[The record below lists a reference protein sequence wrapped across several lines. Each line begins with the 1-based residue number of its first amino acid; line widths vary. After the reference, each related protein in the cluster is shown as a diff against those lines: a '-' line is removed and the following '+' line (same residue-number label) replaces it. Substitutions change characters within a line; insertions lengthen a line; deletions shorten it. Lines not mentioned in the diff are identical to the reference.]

1 MILKILFTIIPKS
14 VNEFIFVLAAIGIVL
29 LIQRKEKRLYSCL
42 LMLTT
47 LMIAW
52 RLVFRIDSSR
62 YALILIYPLTFL
74 AAYVLGDLLK
84 SGKKYSKLI
93 LLGLL
98 AVMLFF
104 WSKKNYDVTQI
115 NTNLNVIAEVHEQ
128 YNRTNKD
135 HALVMHFGD
144 AGRVLYHEKIKG
156 PCILY
161 SDSQSV
167 SNLSS
172 FLNNF
177 RIVNYNVL
185 YDMIVNAKDACK
197 IKVTQKRVRYKQILS
212 IFCQKNKKKK
222 HCLFLVETPADC
234 RPVSRKDIIYD
245 ENNIL
250 DNGNFED
257 VDSPERSYS
266 KFKAHIDNY
275 SVYYEYNPL
284 IRTPRNV
291 YFDNAANTTQSRPYY
306 NCSNDNPIAGQH
318 SVCITNTT
326 SSGSMIL
333 FEQKIPAGEYEYS
346 ALVRGEKNTKI
357 NLLYYANVEKK
368 WYLNTLATFIVPDKR
383 LYLIKTS
390 FVVDTPAKDDYLR
403 VGASMTRGT
412 AYFDNFMLYS
422 VND

>member
-1 MILKILFTIIPKS
+1 MILKILFTTIPKS

-42 LMLTT
+42 LPLTA
-47 LMIAW
+47 LMVAW

-62 YALILIYPLTFL
+62 YALILIYPLTFF
-74 AAYVLGDLLK
+74 AAYLLGNLLK
-84 SGKKYSKLI
+84 SGKKYSKII

-98 AVMLFF
+98 AVIMFF

-115 NTNLNVIAEVHEQ
+115 NTNLNVIAEIHER
-128 YNRTNKD
+128 YNKTNKD
-135 HALVMHFGD
+135 HTLVMHFED
-144 AGRVLYHEKIKG
+144 AGRVLYHERTKG
-156 PCILY
+156 PCVLY
-161 SDSQSV
+161 SDAQAISDF
-167 SNLSS
+167 SS
-172 FLNNF
+172 LLNNF
-177 RIVNYNVL
+177 RIVNFNIL
-185 YDMIVNAKDACK
+185 YDLIVNPKDTCR
-197 IKVTQKRVRYKQILS
+197 IKVAQNRIRYKQILS

-222 HCLFLVETPADC
+222 HCMFLVETLADC
-234 RPVSRKDIIYD
+234 RPVSRKDILYD

-266 KFKAHIDNY
+266 KFKAHIDDY
-275 SVYYEYNPL
+275 STFYEYNPL
-284 IRTPRNV
+284 IRTPRNAF
-291 YFDNAANTTQSRPYY
+291 FDNAASTTQSRPYY

-346 ALVRGEKNTKI
+346 ALVRGKKNTKI

-368 WYLNTLATFIVPDKR
+368 WHLNTLATFIVPDKR
-383 LYLIKTS
+383 LYLIKAS

-403 VGASMTRGT
+403 VGASMAGGT
-412 AYFDNFMLYS
+412 ASFDNFMLNR